1 MKLLYIHQ
9 YFRFPDQPGGTRS
22 YDLAT
27 SFVKK
32 GIQVTVISG
41 TTNGTNSCEKWSV
54 FERAGIKFYMLYC
67 PYDNKMSFKRRVYSF
82 LYFMWNATVK
92 VLQIN
97 CDCVLATSTP
107 LTVAIPALVMKWIKK
122 KPYVFEARDVWPEVP
137 IRMGFIKNKIAKKI
151 LYWFEKV
158 VYKNAAAIVPL
169 SRGMDRDIKTRYPNN
184 KSVVITNISEISRFA
199 DISKVVH
206 IDIPLDDKKIILYAG
221 TIGIANGVSY
231 IVDLARETLKKDP
244 NIYYLVFG
252 YGKEKEKVLKYAK
265 EQGVLNNNFFMFERV
280 KKNELPY
287 LYSIA
292 TVGFSSFIDNSIL
305 WDNSANKYFDTL
317 AASKPIV
324 INYKGWQAE
333 DIKKY
338 DVGYILPSQINKD
351 EANNFVLYINDAEKL
366 KRQSINAH
374 SLAVREY
381 SLEVAVEKYMRI
393 LEYLEHNDKN

>member
-67 PYDNKMSFKRRVYSF
+67 PYENKMSFKRRVYSF

-184 KSVVITNISEISRFA
+184 KSVVITNISEISRFV

-265 EQGVLNNNFFMFERV
+265 EQGVLNNNFFMFEPV

-333 DIKKY
+333 DIKKNN
-338 DVGYILPSQINKD
+338 VGYILSPRVNED
-351 EANNFVLYINDAEKL
+351 EANKFIRYINNDELL
-366 KRQSINAH
+366 KEQSINAH
-374 SLAVREY
+374 LLAIKEY
-381 SLEVAVEKYMRI
+381 SLEVAVEKYLKI
-393 LEYLEHNDKN
+393 FNGLIVK

>member
-54 FERAGIKFYMLYC
+54 FERAGIKFYILYC
-67 PYDNKMSFKRRVYSF
+67 PYENKMSFKRRVYSF

-137 IRMGFIKNKIAKKI
+137 IRMGFIKNMIAKKI

-199 DISKVVH
+199 DISNVVH
-206 IDIPLDDKKIILYAG
+206 IDMPLDDKKIILYAG
-221 TIGIANGVSY
+221 TIGIANGVNY
-231 IVDLARETLKKDP
+231 IVDLAHETLKKDP
-244 NIYYLVFG
+244 NIFYLVFG
-252 YGKEKEKVLKYAK
+252 HGKEKEKILKYSK
-265 EQGVLNNNFFMFERV
+265 EQGVLNNNFFMFEPV

-338 DVGYILPSQINKD
+338 DVGYILPPRINKD
-351 EANNFVLYINDAEKL
+351 EANNFVLYINDTEKL

-381 SLEVAVEKYMRI
+381 SLEVAVEKYSKI
-393 LEYLEHNDKN
+393 FNKLVLK